1 MIVEGL
7 KVRNNNNNSAHK
19 YALLSPGLNKSMI
32 IHNLVSAN
40 KIEWKVRINN
50 LVGWIGIGI
59 CLR

>member
-7 KVRNNNNNSAHK
+7 KVRNNNHNRYG

-40 KIEWKVRINN
+40 NIEWKVRINN
-50 LVGWIGIGI
+50 LGGWIGIGI

>member
-1 MIVEGL
+1 MKVEGL
-7 KVRNNNNNSAHK
+7 KVRKNNDSTFG

-40 KIEWKVRINN
+40 NIEWKVRINN
-50 LVGWIGIGI
+50 FGSWIGIGI

>member
-1 MIVEGL
+1 LIAEGL
-7 KVRNNNNNSAHK
+7 KVRKNNSNGYG

-32 IHNLVSAN
+32 IHNLVSVN

-50 LVGWIGIGI
+50 LGSWIGIGI